1 MIQFDPTVSLGS
13 LLQLLGSVALL
24 FYIGRWVGRVESRL
38 RAVEDQTPQIRKQI
52 EDGDAAIRALVQLIA
67 EKAR

>member
-24 FYIGRWVGRVESRL
+24 FYIGRWVGRVEARL
-38 RAVEDQTPQIRKQI
+38 RAVEEQTPLIRKAMD
-52 EDGDAAIRALVQLIA
+52 DGDAAIRALISVLA
-67 EKAR
+67 EKNR